1 MNLKPSQVQKIIKQY
16 NDAIWKIVDS
26 MDLENLDKENCKKLK
41 HRAIYIPGLGKFVV
55 NRKYIQKWQNKHKK
69 EHVED

>member
-1 MNLKPSQVQKIIKQY
+1 
-16 NDAIWKIVDS
+16 
-26 MDLENLDKENCKKLK
+26 MDLENLDKESYKNLK

-55 NRKYIQKWQNKHKK
+55 NRKYIEKWQNKYKK

>member
-26 MDLENLDKENCKKLK
+26 MDLENLDKENYKKLK

-55 NRKYIQKWQNKHKK
+55 NRKYIEMWQNKHKK
-69 EHVED
+69 ENVED

>member
-26 MDLENLDKENCKKLK
+26 MDLENLDKESYKKLK

-55 NRKYIQKWQNKHKK
+55 NRKYIEMWQNKHKK
-69 EHVED
+69 EYVED

>member
-26 MDLENLDKENCKKLK
+26 MDLENIDKESYKKLK

-55 NRKYIQKWQNKHKK
+55 NRKYIEMWQNKHKK
-69 EHVED
+69 EYVED

>member
-16 NDAIWKIVDS
+16 YDAIWVIVDS
-26 MDLENLDKENCKKLK
+26 MDLENLDDEKYKKLK

-55 NRKYIQKWQNKHKK
+55 NRPYIKMWQNKHKNNY
-69 EHVED
+69 VED